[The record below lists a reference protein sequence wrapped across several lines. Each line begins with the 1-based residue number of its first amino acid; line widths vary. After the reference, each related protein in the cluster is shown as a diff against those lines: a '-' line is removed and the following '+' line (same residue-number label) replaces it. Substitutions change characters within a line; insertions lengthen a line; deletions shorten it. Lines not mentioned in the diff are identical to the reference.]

1 MLRRRPVLLPMPALT
16 CSWLPRYVSFQI
28 PRTFAL
34 LRGSLGGL
42 LGYRPGLRAGC
53 LLAVPDQTAEE
64 LTKRSYA
71 PTDARGFERL
81 EVIVATLNRNDRPG
95 IAPGRQH
102 QIHEKPAHPTV
113 SVHVGMDIDEHK
125 VPEYGTNACIG
136 LCSQRLDK
144 LGHRVAHGFGF
155 RWHVLGTAD
164 VDLAGA
170 DRKSTRLNSSHMSS
184 SYAVFCLKKK

>member
-1 MLRRRPVLLPMPALT
+1 MVQRFCVADRQPHEGCEGDLYCCQSPHRPAPGL
-16 CSWLPRYVSFQI
+16 SWYLSFQI

-34 LRGSLGGL
+34 LRCSLCGL

-64 LTKRSYA
+64 LTKRSYV

-113 SVHVGMDIDEHK
+113 SVHVGMDIEEHK

-136 LCSQRLDK
+136 LCSQQPDQ

-155 RWHVLGTAD
+155 RRHVLGTAD
-164 VDLAGA
+164 VDLSGA
-170 DRKSTRLNSSHMSS
+170 VTGEIGG
-184 SYAVFCLKKK
+184 

>member
-1 MLRRRPVLLPMPALT
+1 MNAAKATCTAANARIDLLLAQRGT
-16 CSWLPRYVSFQI
+16 YRFRYLARLHF
-28 PRTFAL
+28 
-34 LRGSLGGL
+34 LRGSLRGL
-42 LGYRPGLRAGC
+42 LCYRPGLRAGC

-64 LTKRSYA
+64 LTKRSYV

-125 VPEYGTNACIG
+125 VPEYCTNACIG
-136 LCSQRLDK
+136 LCSQQLDQ

-155 RWHVLGTAD
+155 RRHVLGTAD
-164 VDLAGA
+164 VDLPGA
-170 DRKSTRLNSSHMSS
+170 V
-184 SYAVFCLKKK
+184 A

>member
-1 MLRRRPVLLPMPALT
+1 MTAAKASCTAAKARIDL
-16 CSWLPRYVSFQI
+16 
-28 PRTFAL
+28 
-34 LRGSLGGL
+34 
-42 LGYRPGLRAGC
+42 
-53 LLAVPDQTAEE
+53 LLATEV
-64 LTKRSYA
+64 LTKRSCVL
-71 PTDARGFERL
+71 TDARGFEHL

-125 VPEYGTNACIG
+125 VPEYCTNACIG
-136 LCSQRLDK
+136 LCSQQLDQ

-170 DRKSTRLNSSHMSS
+170 VTGEIGG
-184 SYAVFCLKKK
+184 

>member
-1 MLRRRPVLLPMPALT
+1 MVQRFCVADRQPHECSEGDLYCCQCPHRPAPG
-16 CSWLPRYVSFQI
+16 LPRYVSFQI

-42 LGYRPGLRAGC
+42 LCYRPGLRAGC

-64 LTKRSYA
+64 LTKRSYV

-81 EVIVATLNRNDRPG
+81 EVIVATLNTNDRPG

-113 SVHVGMDIDEHK
+113 SVHVGMDVDEHK
-125 VPEYGTNACIG
+125 VPEYCTNACIG
-136 LCSQRLDK
+136 LCSQQLDH
-144 LGHRVAHGFGF
+144 LGHRVADGSGS
-155 RWHVLGTAD
+155 RRHVLATAD

-170 DRKSTRLNSSHMSS
+170 VTGEIGG
-184 SYAVFCLKKK
+184 